1 MRLLA
6 GLCFKNVKGRE
17 SQMTEKNNE
26 LLFRRA
32 VPPEKSALQ
41 KLQIDV
47 FSGEQG
53 IPPEEVP
60 VLPSLAPQYWCAV
73 KDSVPIG
80 AVAAWREEGK
90 VHWGRFAVKKEYRGQ
105 HIGQELALYSLRD
118 LFSQQVD
125 TIYLG
130 ARDATVK
137 LMEKWGGKA
146 IGASSFF
153 HGSAITPVILQR
165 DDFWR
170 AQEQGE
176 IRRG

>member
-1 MRLLA
+1 M
-6 GLCFKNVKGRE
+6 KGRE
-17 SQMTEKNNE
+17 SQITEENKE
-26 LLFRRA
+26 VLFRRA
-32 VPPEKSALQ
+32 VPSEKAALQ

-53 IPPEEVP
+53 IPPGEVP

-73 KDSVPIG
+73 KGSVPIG

-90 VHWGRFAVKKEYRGQ
+90 IHWGRFAVKKEYRGQ

-125 TIYLG
+125 AIYLG

-137 LMEKWGGKA
+137 LMEKWGGKV

-165 DDFWR
+165 DVFWR
-170 AQEQGE
+170 AQG
-176 IRRG
+176 